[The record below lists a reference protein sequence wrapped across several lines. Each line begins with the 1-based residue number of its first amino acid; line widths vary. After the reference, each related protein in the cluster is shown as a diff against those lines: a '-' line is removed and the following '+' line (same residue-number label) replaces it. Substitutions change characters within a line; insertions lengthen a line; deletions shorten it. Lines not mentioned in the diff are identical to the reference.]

1 MAHHPK
7 DIISCEKG
15 AEGHDL
21 PKKDSSVYSGK
32 GYVINE
38 DDIVK
43 AFETPEEESLPSA
56 GPDVRNL
63 CRMGLSTLLT
73 SPIPSENP

>member
-1 MAHHPK
+1 MANHPK

-15 AEGHDL
+15 GR
-21 PKKDSSVYSGK
+21 KVMIFRKDSGVYSGK

-43 AFETPEEESLPSA
+43 AFEAPEEESLPSV
-56 GPDVRNL
+56 GPDVSDPL
-63 CRMGLSTLLT
+63 PDGIIDLPETPGL
-73 SPIPSENP
+73 SENP